1 MIAITVQR
9 GEGLHPGD
17 DIIEPLLGN
26 IAVALSRGRAE
37 IDAAMDIQPVELT
50 IAYRSGL
57 RLGQLAEIHDSLLG
71 ESFRGKITGIA
82 HTIEGHSVT
91 SRLNI
96 ERPTNV

>member
-9 GEGLHPGD
+9 GLGVRPGD

-37 IDAAMDIQPVELT
+37 IDAAMDVHPVDLT

-57 RLGQLAEIHDSLLG
+57 QLGQLAEIHDSLQG
-71 ESFRGKITGIA
+71 QSYRGKITGIA
-82 HTIEGHSVT
+82 HSIDGHAIT
-91 SRLNI
+91 TRLNI
-96 ERPTNV
+96 ERPATT